1 MGKKSRQKRQ
11 KGQQTKPLQKPQE
24 MRVIPTETALGSR
37 LAQGVATPSKVV
49 SSDDYSHIR
58 GEIRR
63 ILLYMAVVA
72 VVLSSAVILNAKS
85 NILRNVGGK
94 ISSFLELQ

>member
-11 KGQQTKPLQKPQE
+11 KGQQAKHVQKPQE
-24 MRVIPTETALGSR
+24 LRVIPTETALGSR
-37 LAQGVATPSKVV
+37 LAQGVAAPTKAVP
-49 SSDDYSHIR
+49 SDDYSHIR

-72 VVLSSAVILNAKS
+72 VVLSSAVIVNTKS
-85 NILRNVGGK
+85 NILRNAGGK
-94 ISSFLELQ
+94 ISYFLELQ